1 MMTVFR
7 LVLLVGLVLCAIATA
22 LVKKPMQA
30 VIIYMAYSV
39 MMSVVWIL
47 LQSPDLAITEAAV
60 GAGITSILFFLTLRR
75 INLIDKDAE
84 QSGEQRKE
92 EPMIRHRQTK
102 SNNELQSEFRRHL
115 RFWLAGE
122 LDLTEQMRTPPA
134 PEEQPPARYRPQR
147 SEEAARRGIIHSQKL
162 YRLLAGAL
170 CIVFAGLMMM
180 TVANLPPFGAEDS
193 PTVNDVAGRY
203 VGRGTEE
210 TGAVN
215 TVAGMILDYRAFDT
229 LGESFVL
236 FTAVCTVTILLHQP
250 AHKTRLR
257 RVQPDRCRYDRDPIV
272 RKMAAFVIPVI
283 LVFGVYV
290 LLNGHL
296 SPGGGFSGGAILAAA
311 FILYALVWGDERAS
325 QLMTPRLIRTVVV
338 CSLGF
343 YCLAKSYSFYT
354 GANHLHSVISP
365 GTPGRIFS
373 AGLILPLNV
382 AVGLVVCCTMYSFY
396 MYFRRGEL

>member
-1 MMTVFR
+1 
-7 LVLLVGLVLCAIATA
+7 
-22 LVKKPMQA
+22 
-30 VIIYMAYSV
+30 
-39 MMSVVWIL
+39 
-47 LQSPDLAITEAAV
+47 
-60 GAGITSILFFLTLRR
+60 
-75 INLIDKDAE
+75 
-84 QSGEQRKE
+84 
-92 EPMIRHRQTK
+92 
-102 SNNELQSEFRRHL
+102 
-115 RFWLAGE
+115 
-122 LDLTEQMRTPPA
+122 
-134 PEEQPPARYRPQR
+134 
-147 SEEAARRGIIHSQKL
+147 
-162 YRLLAGAL
+162 
-170 CIVFAGLMMM
+170 MMM

>member
-1 MMTVFR
+1 
-7 LVLLVGLVLCAIATA
+7 
-22 LVKKPMQA
+22 
-30 VIIYMAYSV
+30 
-39 MMSVVWIL
+39 
-47 LQSPDLAITEAAV
+47 
-60 GAGITSILFFLTLRR
+60 
-75 INLIDKDAE
+75 
-84 QSGEQRKE
+84 
-92 EPMIRHRQTK
+92 MIRHRQTK

-236 FTAVCTVTILLHQP
+236 FTAMCAVTILLNRSG
-250 AHKTRLR
+250 KKRWLR
-257 RVQPDRCRYDRDPIV
+257 QPDVVDYASDPIV
-272 RKMAAFVIPVI
+272 APMCKFLIPVI
-283 LVFGVYV
+283 LVFGIYI

-296 SPGGGFSGGAILAAA
+296 SPGGGFSGGAILAAGLMLFA
-311 FILYALVWGDERAS
+311 MVWGDAAAS
-325 QLMTPRLIRTVVV
+325 AVLRPRRLQTVVL

-365 GTPGRIFS
+365 GTPGRILS

-382 AVGLVVCCTMYSFY
+382 AVGFVVCCTMYSLY

>member
-1 MMTVFR
+1 
-7 LVLLVGLVLCAIATA
+7 
-22 LVKKPMQA
+22 
-30 VIIYMAYSV
+30 
-39 MMSVVWIL
+39 
-47 LQSPDLAITEAAV
+47 
-60 GAGITSILFFLTLRR
+60 
-75 INLIDKDAE
+75 
-84 QSGEQRKE
+84 
-92 EPMIRHRQTK
+92 MIRHRQTK

-311 FILYALVWGDERAS
+311 FILYALVWGRARLAAHDAAPDPDGRRLLAGVLLPCQELFVLYRRQPPALGHLPRYAGADFLGGADPAAERGGGAC
-325 QLMTPRLIRTVVV
+325 RLLHDVFVLYVFQKR
-338 CSLGF
+338 
-343 YCLAKSYSFYT
+343 
-354 GANHLHSVISP
+354 GAVTCPN
-365 GTPGRIFS
+365 
-373 AGLILPLNV
+373 
-382 AVGLVVCCTMYSFY
+382 C
-396 MYFRRGEL
+396 

>member
-1 MMTVFR
+1 
-7 LVLLVGLVLCAIATA
+7 
-22 LVKKPMQA
+22 
-30 VIIYMAYSV
+30 
-39 MMSVVWIL
+39 
-47 LQSPDLAITEAAV
+47 
-60 GAGITSILFFLTLRR
+60 
-75 INLIDKDAE
+75 
-84 QSGEQRKE
+84 
-92 EPMIRHRQTK
+92 MIRHRQTK
-102 SNNELQSEFRRHL
+102 SNNELQSEFRLHL
-115 RFWLAGE
+115 RLWLAGE

-170 CIVFAGLMMM
+170 CVVFAGLMMM

-236 FTAVCTVTILLHQP
+236 FTAVCTVTILLYQP
-250 AHKTRLR
+250 AHKTRLH